1 MIGIAFLSWIVYG
14 HHMFVS
20 GMSPALGMA
29 FTVTTMV
36 IAVPSAIK
44 TFNWLGTLW
53 GGRITFPVPMLNA
66 LAFVAMFVIGGLSGI
81 FMASTPVDIYIQDTY
96 FIVAHIHYV
105 VFGGSIFGAFAGIYF
120 WFPKMFGRM
129 MNNVLGHL
137 HFWGTFVFFNLTF
150 FPMHIIGVGGQM
162 RRIYNP
168 MQYEFL
174 QHQQHWN
181 VFMTV
186 CAILLG
192 ISQIP
197 FVINFF
203 WSIFAGARAPMN
215 PWNSNTLEWTA
226 PSPPPHLNWGPT
238 LPTVHRGPYEYS
250 SPESKEDY
258 LPQTA
263 PPGRVPA
270 AARH

>member
-1 MIGIAFLSWIVYG
+1 
-14 HHMFVS
+14 VS
-20 GMSPALGMA
+20 
-29 FTVTTMV
+29 
-36 IAVPSAIK
+36 
-44 TFNWLGTLW
+44 
-53 GGRITFPVPMLNA
+53 
-66 LAFVAMFVIGGLSGI
+66 MFVIGGLSGI

-105 VFGGSIFGAFAGIYF
+105 VFGGSIFGAFAAIYY

-129 MNNVLGHL
+129 TNGFLGHL
-137 HFWGTFVFFNLTF
+137 HFWGTFIFFNATF

-181 VFMTV
+181 VFITYS
-186 CAILLG
+186 ALLLG
-192 ISQIP
+192 VSQIP

-203 WSIFAGARAPMN
+203 YSLFAGPKAPMN

-226 PSPPPHLNWGPT
+226 PSPPPHLNWGAHV
-238 LPTVHRGPYEYS
+238 PTVYRGPYEYS
-250 SPESKEDY
+250 DPDAREDF
-258 LPQTA
+258 LPQTQA
-263 PPGRVPA
+263 PVGA
-270 AARH
+270 GARRH